1 MINKKEFGNR
11 LRKIRKE
18 RGFSQAELAET
29 IQISIQSLSYYEN
42 GKVLPAL
49 DYLHDIAA
57 ILNVSIDYLLF
68 GEAYAKQLI
77 NDERIK
83 DYKTFVNK
91 TLNLIDTGLVNL
103 KIQEGPYLPK
113 AILLQIDSPLLFT
126 VYKDIKK
133 YVDERDKLNQSTYRL
148 LVNSILDSYNEDIN
162 Q

>member
-77 NDERIK
+77 NDEIIK
-83 DYKTFVNK
+83 D
-91 TLNLIDTGLVNL
+91 
-103 KIQEGPYLPK
+103 
-113 AILLQIDSPLLFT
+113 
-126 VYKDIKK
+126 
-133 YVDERDKLNQSTYRL
+133 
-148 LVNSILDSYNEDIN
+148 
-162 Q
+162 